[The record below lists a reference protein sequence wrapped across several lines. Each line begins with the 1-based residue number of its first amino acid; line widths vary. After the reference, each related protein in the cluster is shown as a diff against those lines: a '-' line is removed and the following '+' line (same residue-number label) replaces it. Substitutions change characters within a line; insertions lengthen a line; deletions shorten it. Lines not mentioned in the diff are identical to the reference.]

1 MTITHGRSFAMRCTR
16 TLGLGLALGGAG
28 CASLSQAT
36 RDDVTARMASI
47 QAPLS
52 ACFEAALT
60 RNRKLGGTVV
70 VGFVADKETG
80 KFIEVAVKRNDLPD
94 PELERCVIDQVAS
107 LKLDKPTGNR
117 VGVEYPIEFA
127 ALD

>member
-1 MTITHGRSFAMRCTR
+1 MRFTR
-16 TLGLGLALGGAG
+16 TLALGLTLAGTG

-36 RDDVTARMASI
+36 RDDVRARMASI
-47 QAPLS
+47 QAPLG

-60 RNRKLGGTVV
+60 RNRKLGGTIV
-70 VGFVADKETG
+70 VGFVADKASG
-80 KFIEVAVKRNDLPD
+80 KFIEVTVKRNDLPD
-94 PELERCVIDQVAS
+94 PELERCVVEQVAT

-127 ALD
+127 AVD